1 MWCRDI
7 FRDWRSGV
15 YRDLCLPD
23 IKELKEM
30 EPAILT
36 RECSY
41 SLVSS
46 TKNLRESAGLRE
58 TLLVSD

>member
-1 MWCRDI
+1 MCRDI

-15 YRDLCLPD
+15 YRGLCLPD

-41 SLVSS
+41 SLASS
-46 TKNLRESAGLRE
+46 TKNLRESAGLRGR
-58 TLLVSD
+58 LSS

>member
-1 MWCRDI
+1 MWYRDI

-15 YRDLCLPD
+15 YRVLCLPD

-30 EPAILT
+30 EPPILT
-36 RECSY
+36 GECSY

-46 TKNLRESAGLRE
+46 TKNLRESADSEGDSPRK
-58 TLLVSD
+58 

>member
-7 FRDWRSGV
+7 FRDWCSGV

-23 IKELKEM
+23 IKELKEV
-30 EPAILT
+30 EPPILT
-36 RECSY
+36 GESSY

-46 TKNLRESAGLRE
+46 TKNLRESAGLRGR
-58 TLLVSD
+58 LSS